1 MSALLGPDL
10 LKGLSGLL
18 VGVTIGLIGI
28 DTQTG
33 QPRLVF
39 GVNSLLDGID
49 VVIVV
54 VALFALSESFGPAD
68 PSRSRPPC
76 CRGRTS
82 AAPGRPGCAAP
93 RSGSRSAA
101 SPRRA
106 EVPPS

>member
-1 MSALLGPDL
+1 MAVAFVTVSALLGPDL

-39 GVNSLLDGID
+39 GANSLLDGID

-54 VALFALSESFGPAD
+54 VALFALSESLGT
-68 PSRSRPPC
+68 C
-76 CRGRTS
+76 
-82 AAPGRPGCAAP
+82 
-93 RSGSRSAA
+93 
-101 SPRRA
+101 
-106 EVPPS
+106 